1 MKKKTLLIYS
11 LVLILSLSCIGGY
24 RSYAG
29 TALISTGRMEFD
41 NNTPEPE
48 DDAIFDVDD
57 LKALNT
63 KISEAEVE
71 INNIETSINNSKKEI
86 VYILNQNPN
95 INIDEEVS
103 FPDIITYIQGSTNVP
118 ADTYFYEKG
127 TEGSA
132 AIVRYKKVG
141 GKYYKCDAN
150 GKVAQ
155 GAQEVNV
162 SGKQLE
168 DYAGTK
174 AGNLSAG
181 AAGYANGGF
190 YLGDGSDNAA
200 YQNRAKVGTA
210 TTPDVLAGKTFTS
223 TAGVGLTGTMVNRGT
238 LNWNPTSNTTQTVQ
252 PGYYSG
258 GTLNSAGAYNN
269 GITDG
274 AAAAKVG
281 NVAPGQ
287 VLEGKTFTNASTVGA
302 TGTMPNKGAWTN
314 TPTTKGKVTIPAGY
328 HNGSGYVDTTSVYNK
343 GMQDADARVNVN
355 SESYK
360 KAPRDR
366 VTSVIVTGQS
376 VGFDLHFEIN
386 GQRVS
391 STHKDNDGNYS
402 ILSLDVTDKL
412 KAVDT
417 LENAEI
423 ILDTA
428 AGEVKL
434 LINNV
439 VFKTQYFNN
448 GGVYQG
454 NRCDVTDVLK
464 FFF

>member
-63 KISEAEVE
+63 KISEAEAE

-86 VYILNQNPN
+86 VNILNQNPN
-95 INIDEEVS
+95 INIGEEVS

-238 LNWNPTSNTTQTVQ
+238 LNWNPTSNATQTVQ

-258 GTLNSAGAYNN
+258 GTLNSAGAYNK
-269 GITDG
+269 GKTDG
-274 AAAAKVG
+274 ATQSKVG
-281 NVAPGQ
+281 TASAGD
-287 VLEGKTFTNASTVGA
+287 VLAGKTFTNSTSVGA
-302 TGTMPNKGAWTN
+302 TGTMVNNGAWSN
-314 TPTTKGKVTIPAGY
+314 TPTSKGKVTIPAGY
-328 HNGSGYVDTTSVYNK
+328 HNGSGYVDSTSVYNK
-343 GMQDADARVNVN
+343 GMTDADARVNKN
-355 SESYK
+355 SESYIK
-360 KAPRDR
+360 GYADAKSGLDIKGYRAFFSHSSSNSTGSYQTYMF
-366 VTSVIVTGQS
+366 TS
-376 VGFDLHFEIN
+376 
-386 GQRVS
+386 
-391 STHKDNDGNYS
+391 
-402 ILSLDVTDKL
+402 
-412 KAVDT
+412 AVDDPLFIIVQNSDVSLASSNGELFYEVWHNGNASVRLYALIGAKDGTT
-417 LENAEI
+417 LYHNSTGGSWPAYTI
-423 ILDTA
+423 
-428 AGEVKL
+428 
-434 LINNV
+434 
-439 VFKTQYFNN
+439 FKPTY
-448 GGVYQG
+448 
-454 NRCDVTDVLK
+454 
-464 FFF
+464 